1 MADLPNGEQQRRRSA
16 FWLTTLTVLY
26 LLTLMV
32 WPVVFR
38 FVSRVTAEYPGPVSP
53 TLGGA
58 FPVLLARAYPFM
70 VVLGL
75 VAAWSLYLR
84 RLYSAALW
92 VSLIP
97 FANLLLMYLALSLL
111 AQGYGLVSLSYSGRL
126 QPRSSLLSLLFAF
139 VKTGQGERRGYRLG
153 LQGSGVKETRDREG
167 TPGPEDNEYLRP
179 GWWIGRRTI
188 RRRRCR

>member
-1 MADLPNGEQQRRRSA
+1 MMMADLPNGVQRRRSA
-16 FWLTTLTVLY
+16 FWLTILTVLY

-32 WPVVFR
+32 WPVVVR

-53 TLGGA
+53 IPDGT
-58 FPVLLARAYPFM
+58 FPVLLAQTYPFV

-84 RLYSAALW
+84 HLYSAALW

-111 AQGYGLVSLSYSGRL
+111 AQSYGLVSLRYSG
-126 QPRSSLLSLLFAF
+126 SL
-139 VKTGQGERRGYRLG
+139 
-153 LQGSGVKETRDREG
+153 
-167 TPGPEDNEYLRP
+167 
-179 GWWIGRRTI
+179 
-188 RRRRCR
+188 